1 MFQVVK
7 KMSYFA
13 NPGILRKIILHPEV
27 MILRTQ
33 DYRRVTDWNISDRLA
48 PFWFFF
54 WNRTPG
60 AELVFQNRVVRLTPE
75 KVVLIPPLTLFSTRS
90 EQPFCQVF
98 IEFTTGGNE
107 FKDIRRHEVV
117 FPAEEYIPRL
127 TANYRSNARQA
138 IGLYSLL
145 FDLLL
150 RIPDEYFQAEPG
162 QAIDPR
168 IATALD
174 LISVR
179 PKNECT
185 NRQLSKSL
193 HMSTSSFSHLFTQNI
208 GMSPQRYILRREL
221 EKAQIML
228 GDPELPI
235 NVIAVKTG
243 FADRYHFSKAF
254 KAFFGISPAA
264 MRKKLIA
271 DKND

>member
-1 MFQVVK
+1 MLQTVK
-7 KMSYFA
+7 KMSDFA

-48 PFWFFF
+48 PFWFLF

-60 AELVFQNRVVRLTPE
+60 AELVFQNRVVSLTPGNI
-75 KVVLIPPLTLFSTRS
+75 VLIPPLTLFSTRAG
-90 EQPFCQVF
+90 QPFSQVF
-98 IEFTTGGNE
+98 IEFTVGGSE
-107 FKDIRRHEVV
+107 FRNIRRHEVV
-117 FPAEEYIPRL
+117 LPAEEHIPRL
-127 TANYRSNARQA
+127 TSNYRSNVRHAL
-138 IGLYSLL
+138 GLYSLL

-150 RIPDEYFQAEPG
+150 RIPEEYFQAEPG

-168 IATALD
+168 IAKALD
-174 LISVR
+174 LIGVH

-235 NVIAVKTG
+235 NVIAMKTG

-254 KAFFGISPAA
+254 KSFFGISPAA